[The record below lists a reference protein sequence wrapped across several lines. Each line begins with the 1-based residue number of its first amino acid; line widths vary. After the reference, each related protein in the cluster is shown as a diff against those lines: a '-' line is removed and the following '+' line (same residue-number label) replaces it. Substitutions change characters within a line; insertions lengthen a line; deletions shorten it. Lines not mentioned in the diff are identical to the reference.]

1 MLRRFIIAA
10 AIFVGI
16 IVPAA
21 FAVALLV
28 ARATPAAPAETPIH
42 QAVAARCG

>member
-10 AIFVGI
+10 AIFIGI

-21 FAVALLV
+21 FALALL
-28 ARATPAAPAETPIH
+28 AGRATPAAPAEMPIQ
-42 QAVAARCG
+42 QAIAVRCG